1 MTPAFEIMHLNNA
14 IRNLVRDSRIHQI
27 DAAIQS
33 GASEGMIGM
42 DESIARL
49 VKAGKVSKETAL
61 RYAMNLDQLSRSI

>member
-61 RYAMNLDQLSRSI
+61 RYAMNLDQLSRRI